1 MKRLFDKDT
10 WQEIFGSIQK
20 NKVRTVITMIGVLWG
35 IFIYIALAGSSK
47 GLDNGFERAF
57 QSIAANSI
65 FVWAQYTSLPYA
77 GYKSQRAIQLKLGDA
92 DILRKRVKGIKF
104 IAPRNVAGVFGSAGG
119 NIVRGNKT
127 GTYAIYGEF
136 PEYIKI
142 ATAKIFDGG
151 RFINNSDIEKERKV
165 CVIGERTLAEL
176 FEEGEDPIGK
186 FISINKL
193 NFRVVGV
200 HKFVQGGGFGD
211 DGDIYIPFATFKK
224 IFNTGDNVNFFM
236 IAANDNIDGV
246 EVEKNIKATLKQIH
260 KIDPNDE
267 RAIGGFNLGEVF
279 KKIFNTGDRVNF
291 FMIAADENIDGVQ
304 VEKDIKATLKQIHK
318 IDPNDER
325 AISGFN
331 LGEVFKKTMNFA
343 NGLTFLSLV
352 VGIATILAGVIG
364 IGNILLISVKE
375 RTKEIGIRRAL
386 GATPSE
392 VRSQIILESVFLT
405 ILAGI
410 IGIILGALVLYG
422 INAAT
427 ADMTDFPYTNPTV
440 PIPYVL
446 GALTLMIVLG
456 TLIGIIPAQKAV
468 SIKPIDALR
477 EE

>member
-1 MKRLFDKDT
+1 MKRIFDRDT

-20 NKVRTVITMIGVLWG
+20 NKVRTIITMIGVLWG
-35 IFIYIALAGSSK
+35 IFIYIALSGSSK

-57 QSIAANSI
+57 QSIASNSI
-65 FVWAQYTSLPYA
+65 FVWAQSTSIPYG
-77 GYKSQRAIQLKLGDA
+77 GYKSERRIQLKLGDVE
-92 DILRKRVKGIKF
+92 ILKKRVKGIKF

-119 NIVRGNKT
+119 NIVRGTKT

-151 RFINNSDIEKERKV
+151 RFINESDIKNERKV
-165 CVIGERTLAEL
+165 CVIGERTQLEL
-176 FEEGEDPIGK
+176 FEENENPIGQ
-186 FISINKL
+186 FISINKI

-211 DGDIYIPFATFKK
+211 DGDIYIPFATFRK
-224 IFNTGDNVNFFM
+224 IFNTGDNV
-236 IAANDNIDGV
+236 GW
-246 EVEKNIKATLKQIH
+246 
-260 KIDPNDE
+260 
-267 RAIGGFNLGEVF
+267 
-279 KKIFNTGDRVNF
+279 
-291 FMIAADENIDGVQ
+291 FMIAADENIDGLK
-304 VEKDIKATLKQIHK
+304 VEKDIKATLKEIHT
-318 IDPNDER
+318 IHPDDER
-325 AISGFN
+325 GIGGFN
-331 LGEVFKKTMNFA
+331 LGEVFTKTMNFA

-405 ILAGI
+405 VLAGI

-427 ADMTDFPYTNPTV
+427 LDMTDFPYTNPTV

-446 GALTLMIVLG
+446 GALSLMIILG
-456 TLIGIIPAQKAV
+456 TLMGMIPAQKAV
-468 SIKPIDALR
+468 SVKPIDALR

>member
-1 MKRLFDKDT
+1 MKRIFDKDT

-20 NKVRTVITMIGVLWG
+20 NKVRTIITMIGVLWG

-57 QSIAANSI
+57 QSIASNSI
-65 FVWAQYTSLPYA
+65 FVWAQYTSIPYG
-77 GYKSQRAIQLKLGDA
+77 GYKSQRAIQLKLGDVE
-92 DILRKRVKGIKF
+92 ILKKRVKGIKF
-104 IAPRNVAGVFGSAGG
+104 IAPRNVRGVFGSSGG

-142 ATAKIFDGG
+142 ATSKIYDGG
-151 RFINNSDIEKERKV
+151 RFINETDIKNERKV
-165 CVIGERTLAEL
+165 CVIGERTQLEL
-176 FEEGEDPIGK
+176 FEEDENPIGK
-186 FISINKL
+186 FISINKI

-211 DGDIYIPFATFKK
+211 DGDIYIPFATFRK
-224 IFNTGDNVNFFM
+224 IFNTGDEVGWLM
-236 IAANDNIDGV
+236 IAADENIDGV
-246 EVEKNIKATLKQIH
+246 KVEKDIKATLKEIH
-260 KIDPNDE
+260 TIDPNDE

-279 KKIFNTGDRVNF
+279 R
-291 FMIAADENIDGVQ
+291 
-304 VEKDIKATLKQIHK
+304 
-318 IDPNDER
+318 
-325 AISGFN
+325 
-331 LGEVFKKTMNFA
+331 KTMNFA
-343 NGLTFLSLV
+343 NGLTFLSLI

-405 ILAGI
+405 VLAGI
-410 IGIILGALVLYG
+410 IGIILGALLLYG

-427 ADMTDFPYTNPTV
+427 VDMTDFPYTNPTV

-446 GALTLMIVLG
+446 GALALMIILG

-468 SIKPIDALR
+468 NVKPIDALR